1 MLMAAVPFS
10 AHAQAAPTD
19 PVGPP
24 ATATSPA
31 AWTWDELKAA
41 EFEHRDAFTTQVR
54 ALHTRFEP
62 ELAELRSRFKET
74 DASVA
79 QKKAMA
85 ELDKADFDFAEK
97 MKALDN
103 VSVETWETV
112 KSNLLSSWVNLRE
125 AFKRTR
131 PTE

>member
-1 MLMAAVPFS
+1 MAAVPFS
-10 AHAQAAPTD
+10 GYAQTAPTS

-24 ATATSPA
+24 PTATSPA
-31 AWTWDELKAA
+31 AWTWEELKAA
-41 EFEHRDAFTTQVR
+41 EFEQRDEFTAQVR
-54 ALHTRFEP
+54 ALHARFEP

-74 DASVA
+74 DASMA

-85 ELDKADFDFAEK
+85 ELDKADFDFTEK

-112 KSNLLSSWVNLRE
+112 KSNLLSAWTNLQE